1 MNMISN
7 NNSLD
12 VLQLIESV
20 TKLVDM
26 LEINFTLSYDNN
38 KNAELLI
45 IDDLLQQVIPLS
57 KEKNSIGVSALEK
70 LHKNLE
76 EIRHSLKVLKDN
88 SNG

>member
-1 MNMISN
+1 MISN